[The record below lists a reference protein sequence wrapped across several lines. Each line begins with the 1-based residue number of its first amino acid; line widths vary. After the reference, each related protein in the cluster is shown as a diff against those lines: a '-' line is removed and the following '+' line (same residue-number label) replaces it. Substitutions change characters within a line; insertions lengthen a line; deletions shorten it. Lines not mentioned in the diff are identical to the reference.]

1 MKEKK
6 NVAGDF
12 VSNENT
18 NKQKDFKKAKK
29 KSDKKPSF
37 FKKIGRWFKE
47 TFAELKKVSWPT
59 FGKVVKQT
67 GIVLVVVLIFL
78 VVITAFDVGLYSL
91 LGLVKDSLPSLW
103 SQKMAVEQARW
114 YVIHT
119 YSGYE
124 AMVKDSL
131 EKLIEAVEK
140 C

>member
-18 NKQKDFKKAKK
+18 TQQKEVKKAKK
-29 KSDKKPSF
+29 KNGNKPSF

-59 FGKVVKQT
+59 FGKVVKNT
-67 GIVLVVVLIFL
+67 GIVMVVVLIFL

-91 LGLVKDSLPSLW
+91 LGLLKDIPSLW
-103 SQKMAVEQARW
+103 
-114 YVIHT
+114 
-119 YSGYE
+119 G
-124 AMVKDSL
+124 
-131 EKLIEAVEK
+131 
-140 C
+140 

>member
-18 NKQKDFKKAKK
+18 NKQKDVKKAKK

-103 SQKMAVEQARW
+103 S
-114 YVIHT
+114 
-119 YSGYE
+119 
-124 AMVKDSL
+124 
-131 EKLIEAVEK
+131 
-140 C
+140 